1 MEVNLLLWGHALG
14 VFLSIR
20 HILSLPKAVVKGEGG
35 ASGIMPCTKLPESVK
50 SGVLPTHRA
59 ICAVLCTRGSAL
71 TVRGRVLPEPGP
83 VPQLRTERL
92 KG

>member
-20 HILSLPKAVVKGEGG
+20 HILSLPKAVIRGEGG
-35 ASGIMPCTKLPESVK
+35 ASGIMPCTKFPESVK

-59 ICAVLCTRGSAL
+59 IYAVVYTPGPAL
-71 TVRGRVLPEPGP
+71 PVQGRVLPEPGP
-83 VPQLRTERL
+83 IPQLRTERL